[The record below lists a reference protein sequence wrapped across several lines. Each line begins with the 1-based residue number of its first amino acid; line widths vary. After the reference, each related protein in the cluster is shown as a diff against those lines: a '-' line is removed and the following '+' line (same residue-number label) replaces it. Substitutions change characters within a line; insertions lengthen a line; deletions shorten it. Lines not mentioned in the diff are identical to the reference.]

1 MIYLDNSATSFIY
14 EEVLDVINDIY
25 KNKNFNPSSAYDVA
39 LSVEKE
45 VKKARKILA
54 DSINAEEDEIYFISY
69 HPWRSMTASIIV

>member
-14 EEVLDVINDIY
+14 EEVLGVINDIY

-45 VKKARKILA
+45 MKKAEGSRQ
-54 DSINAEEDEIYFISY
+54 DG
-69 HPWRSMTASIIV
+69 R